1 MLFQFRMASSSRPK
15 EEFSMAFVTA
25 PNADKAK
32 EIAGGLVR
40 Y

>member
-1 MLFQFRMASSSRPK
+1 MASGRAV

-25 PNADKAK
+25 PNHDKAK

-40 Y
+40 

>member
-1 MLFQFRMASSSRPK
+1 MASSSRPK

-32 EIAGGLVR
+32 EIAAGLVR
-40 Y
+40 